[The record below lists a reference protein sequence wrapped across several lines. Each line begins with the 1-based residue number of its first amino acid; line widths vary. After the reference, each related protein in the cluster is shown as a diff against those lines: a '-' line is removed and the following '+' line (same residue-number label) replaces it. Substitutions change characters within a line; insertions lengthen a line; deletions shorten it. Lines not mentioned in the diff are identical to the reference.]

1 MRKKEIGSNFWMTHQ
16 QRESLKSLDGG
27 IYGLDKWKHCQ
38 RTSSGRGAIKLLLSH
53 LPQVKIALLPEYT
66 CSSVIA
72 PMEEMGVTCCYY
84 PVNKDFTVD
93 EKTLFDLIGKFSP
106 QMVYFQSYYGFDTL
120 KSIKR
125 TYQSMQQKGIVVV
138 EDITHSWLCDFNTTD
153 ADYSLA
159 SLRKWLEIPDG
170 GVLLSD
176 KHALDFDM
184 NSEESAMIVSEFV
197 KASEWKEKYF
207 STLDPSDKEK
217 FRQHYV
223 NAKDL
228 LQQDTTI
235 YRMSSMAQ
243 SVLAQTDFE
252 QIVKRRR
259 ENAAFLQ
266 QNIKSDWVM
275 ACGVEFAP
283 GATPLYYPIYVKGD
297 RKKFQTELAE
307 QDIYCPVHWPIPSQ
321 ASQLISEEG
330 MYIYSHVLSL
340 ICDQRYDEDDM
351 KAIVQII
358 NNYKE

>member
-16 QRESLKSLDGG
+16 QRESLTSLEGG
-27 IYGLDKWKHCQ
+27 IYGLEKWKHCI

-235 YRMSSMAQ
+235 YRMSSTAQ
-243 SVLAQTDFE
+243 SVLAQTDFD

-266 QNIKSDWVM
+266 QNIKSDWVIS
-275 ACGVEFAP
+275 CGVEFTCE
-283 GATPLYYPIYVKGD
+283 ATPLYYPIYVKGD
-297 RKKFQTELAE
+297 RKKFQKELAE

>member
-1 MRKKEIGSNFWMTHQ
+1 MTHQ
-16 QRESLKSLDGG
+16 QRESLTSLEGG
-27 IYGLDKWKHCQ
+27 IYGLEKWKHCI

-84 PVNKDFTVD
+84 PVNKDFSVD
-93 EKTLFDLIGKFSP
+93 EKTLFDLIGRFSP

-207 STLDPSDKEK
+207 STLDPSDKET

-235 YRMSSMAQ
+235 YRMSSTAQ

-275 ACGVEFAP
+275 SCGVVFTCE
-283 GATPLYYPIYVKGD
+283 ATPLYYPIYVKGD
-297 RKKFQTELAE
+297 RKKFQKELAE

>member
-1 MRKKEIGSNFWMTHQ
+1 MTHQ
-16 QRESLKSLDGG
+16 QRECLTSLDGD
-27 IYGLDKWKHCQ
+27 IYGLEKWKYCQ

-93 EKTLFDLIGKFSP
+93 EEILFDLIGKFAP

-120 KSIKR
+120 KSVKQ
-125 TYQSMQQKGIVVV
+125 TYQLVQQRGILVV

-153 ADYSLA
+153 TDYSLA

-170 GVLLSD
+170 GVLLSN
-176 KHALDFDM
+176 KNALDFDI
-184 NSEESAMIVSEFV
+184 NSAESAMIVSEFV
-197 KASEWKEKYF
+197 KASELKEKYF
-207 STLDPSDKEK
+207 ATFNSSDKDA
-217 FRQHYV
+217 FRQHYQ

-235 YRMSSMAQ
+235 YRMSSTTQ
-243 SVLAQTDFE
+243 SVLAQTDFDYV
-252 QIVKRRR
+252 VKRRR
-259 ENAAFLQ
+259 GNATFLQ
-266 QNIKSDWVM
+266 QNIKSDWVIP
-275 ACGVEFAP
+275 CGVELE
-283 GATPLYYPIYVKGD
+283 GGTTPLYYPIYVKGD
-297 RKKFQTELAE
+297 RRKLQKELAE
-307 QDIYCPVHWPIPSQ
+307 HDVYCPVHWPIPSQ
-321 ASQLISEEG
+321 ASHLISEMG

-351 KAIVQII
+351 KAIVHII